1 MVQGAVDIT
10 KGMIV
15 CLPVF
20 LILSR
25 QRADFHSQAQHLE
38 FSTLISKVYDI
49 GHDRK
54 LKKTQKIH
62 AVFDKA
68 VTILG
73 STLQG

>member
-1 MVQGAVDIT
+1 
-10 KGMIV
+10 MIV

-20 LILSR
+20 LIFSR

-38 FSTLISKVYDI
+38 LSTFISKEYDI

-54 LKKTQKIH
+54 LKKKTQKIH

>member
-1 MVQGAVDIT
+1 MVDIT

-38 FSTLISKVYDI
+38 FSTFISKVYDM

-54 LKKTQKIH
+54 LKKIPEN
-62 AVFDKA
+62 
-68 VTILG
+68 
-73 STLQG
+73 

>member
-38 FSTLISKVYDI
+38 FSTFISKVYDI

-54 LKKTQKIH
+54 LKKNPRKFMLCLTRQ
-62 AVFDKA
+62 
-68 VTILG
+68 
-73 STLQG
+73 

>member
-1 MVQGAVDIT
+1 
-10 KGMIV
+10 MIV

-20 LILSR
+20 LIFSR

-38 FSTLISKVYDI
+38 FSTFISKVYDI

-54 LKKTQKIH
+54 LKKKKTTQKIH
-62 AVFDKA
+62 AVFDKT